1 MTTEEKCK
9 NPKCECESCS
19 CDDCS
24 CSDDK
29 PCECC
34 EEELNNVMQCN
45 ERTLAGY
52 KRNLQ
57 GTKNISGQVGVVS
70 HNNGVRIVLDNNFTD
85 WNPNKNIT
93 IKGNVT

>member
-24 CSDDK
+24 CGDCSCSDDK

-34 EEELNNVMQCN
+34 EEELNNVM
-45 ERTLAGY
+45 
-52 KRNLQ
+52 
-57 GTKNISGQVGVVS
+57 
-70 HNNGVRIVLDNNFTD
+70 
-85 WNPNKNIT
+85 
-93 IKGNVT
+93 